1 MIVQLREYQ
10 WQPKYSPDTCENVVE
25 AFYIPALC
33 CAIRYWR
40 TTGYFQATALAMAMR
55 GIEGLIRNQGQMRL
69 IVGCT
74 LAPEE
79 ALAIARGHEL
89 RQVIHQHLMQIPLEP
104 PDRAAEDALELLTWM
119 IQQQILDVQVAIPCD
134 DQRQPLAGTVL
145 FHEKAGILED
155 AVGDRLAFNGGI
167 NETLQGWRH
176 NWDSFHVYT
185 SWHLPEHVEVEEQ
198 SFAQLWQGRSRR
210 ALVLSVPTAL
220 AEKLLPFAP
229 ASGQLPR
236 RLRETPTFY
245 TPQVAKPASIP
256 ELPLTSSPRALVWH
270 YVYDAPRHSPAGDRV
285 GEVTCAVKPWPHQI
299 RAFQRLWQQWPPKLL
314 IADEVGLG
322 KTIQAGLLLRQAWL
336 SGRAKRILILA
347 PAAVLKQWQVE
358 LREKFNLH
366 WPIYDGKAL
375 RWLATPGW
383 HQPTEQTVSRDE
395 WHQQPCVLASSQLMR
410 RQKRSRELVQA
421 EPWDLVIL
429 DEAHHAR
436 RQGLSRDRPNQL
448 LRLMQHLKE
457 RTQGLVLLTA
467 TPMQVDPIEVW
478 DLLNLLGLPPEWTA
492 EQFCRFFELTASP
505 APSREDWGI
514 LAHLFQA
521 MERHYGKMPLE
532 MAQQYVPDQRPRIA
546 QKILAALRNVSSIPL
561 QKLESDQRQAAL
573 RILRAYSPVRVL
585 ISRHTRDLLRAY
597 HRAGKLTTPI
607 GQRHVQDEF
616 IELSAAER
624 RVYEAVEDYIAT
636 TYNNAAAGDRN
647 AIGFVMTIY
656 RKRLASS
663 FYALAQT
670 LGDRL
675 AKLQGARAPS
685 LATPENLAD
694 ELEAGVESDNTT
706 DWETAALNYEEAK
719 ELEALLRQVQAL
731 PIDTKAQVLKRVI
744 QQLQAAGYSQV
755 MVFTQ
760 FTDTLDFLR
769 QELTTRLGLRILCFS
784 GRGGEVFEEGKGWIA
799 ISREETKRRFR
810 DRAADVLLCTDA
822 AAEGLNF
829 QFCGALINYDLPWNP
844 MRVEQRIGRID
855 RLGQAYPHIQIC
867 NLHYADTV
875 ETDVFLALS
884 DRIAQFK
891 TFVGN
896 LQPILSLQPVLASL
910 QSTIATLIFS
920 RRQERQQQQAQLVEQ
935 LAAMANAS
943 PTATIDLDPLPEQD
957 LNLPPLSEP
966 AYTLADL
973 QSILQQP
980 HLLPPGVTV
989 KIGLGSKDAAYL
1001 APGLPQ
1007 PVRVTTDPEYY
1018 DQHCDSVEL
1027 WSPGSPLFPQLAMI
1041 PEPAPSQH
1049 LSRTEFLKL
1058 ISDRQK

>member
-1 MIVQLREYQ
+1 MLAQLREYP

-55 GIEGLIRNQGQMRL
+55 GIEGLIRNRGQMRL

-89 RQVIHQHLMQIPLEP
+89 RQVIHQHLVQIPLEP
-104 PDRAAEDALELLTWM
+104 PDRAAEDALELLAWM

-134 DQRQPLAGTVL
+134 AQRQPLAGTVL

-155 AVGDRLAFNGGI
+155 RVGDRLAFNGGI

-185 SWHLPEHVEVEEQ
+185 SWQLPEHVEAEEQ
-198 SFAQLWQGRSRR
+198 SFARLWQGRSRR
-210 ALVLSVPTAL
+210 ALVLSVPAAL
-220 AEKLLPFAP
+220 EAKLLPFAP
-229 ASGQLPR
+229 PSGQLPR
-236 RLRETPTFY
+236 RLRETPTLY
-245 TPQVAKPASIP
+245 TPQVAQPAP
-256 ELPLTSSPRALVWH
+256 TPDPPLTASPRALVWH
-270 YVYDAPRHSPAGDRV
+270 YLYDAPRHSPAGDRV
-285 GEVTCAVKPWPHQI
+285 GEATCAVKPWPHQI
-299 RAFQRLWQQWPPKLL
+299 RAFQRLWQRWPPKLL

-347 PAAVLKQWQVE
+347 PAALLQQWQVE

-383 HQPTEQTVSRDE
+383 HQPTEQTVSRDQ
-395 WHQQPCVLASSQLMR
+395 WHQQPCVLVSSQLVR
-410 RQKRSRELVQA
+410 RQERSRELLQA

-448 LRLMQHLKE
+448 LRLMQQLKD

-492 EQFCRFFELTASP
+492 EQFCRFFELTTTP
-505 APSREDWGI
+505 APSRDDWQT
-514 LAHLFQA
+514 LAHLFKA
-521 MERHYGKMPLE
+521 MERYYGPMPLDI
-532 MAQQYVPDQRPRIA
+532 AQQYVPQRRIA
-546 QKILAALRNVSSIPL
+546 QKILTALRDVSSIPL

-573 RILRAYSPVRVL
+573 RILRAYSPVRLL

-607 GQRHVQDEF
+607 AQRHVQDEF
-616 IELSAAER
+616 IFLSAAER
-624 RVYEAVEDYIAT
+624 QVYEAVEDYIAT

-675 AKLQGARAPS
+675 AKLQGASTPS
-685 LATPENLAD
+685 LATAENLAD
-694 ELEAGVESDNTT
+694 ELEAGIESDHTT
-706 DWETAALNYEEAK
+706 DWETAALNYEEAN
-719 ELEALLRQVQAL
+719 ELEKLLRQVQAL
-731 PIDTKAQVLKRVI
+731 PTDTKTQVLKRVI
-744 QQLQAAGYSQV
+744 QQLQTAGYPQV
-755 MVFTQ
+755 IVFTQ

-769 QELTTRLGLRILCFS
+769 QELTASMGLRILCFS
-784 GRGGEVFEEGKGWIA
+784 GRGGEVFAEDKGWLP

-855 RLGQAYPHIQIC
+855 RLGQAYPQIQIY

-896 LQPILSLQPVLASL
+896 LQPILSLQPVLANL
-910 QSTIATLIFS
+910 QSTITTLIFS

-935 LAAMANAS
+935 LAAMAATS
-943 PTATIDLDPLPEQD
+943 PTATVDLDPVPD
-957 LNLPPLSEP
+957 LDLSLPPQSEP

-973 QSILQQP
+973 RSLLEQP

-989 KIGLGSKDAAYL
+989 QVGLDRKDVAYL
-1001 APGLPQ
+1001 APGLLQ
-1007 PVRVTTDPEYY
+1007 AVRVTTDPEYY

-1027 WSPGSPLFPQLAMI
+1027 WSPGNPLFPKLEMI
-1041 PEPAPSQH
+1041 PEPLPAQG
-1049 LSRTEFLKL
+1049 LSRGEFLGL
-1058 ISDRQK
+1058 LGDRQK

>member
-1 MIVQLREYQ
+1 M
-10 WQPKYSPDTCENVVE
+10 
-25 AFYIPALC
+25 
-33 CAIRYWR
+33 
-40 TTGYFQATALAMAMR
+40 LA
-55 GIEGLIRNQGQMRL
+55 
-69 IVGCT
+69 
-74 LAPEE
+74 
-79 ALAIARGHEL
+79 
-89 RQVIHQHLMQIPLEP
+89 
-104 PDRAAEDALELLTWM
+104 
-119 IQQQILDVQVAIPCD
+119 
-134 DQRQPLAGTVL
+134 
-145 FHEKAGILED
+145 
-155 AVGDRLAFNGGI
+155 
-167 NETLQGWRH
+167 
-176 NWDSFHVYT
+176 S
-185 SWHLPEHVEVEEQ
+185 
-198 SFAQLWQGRSRR
+198 
-210 ALVLSVPTAL
+210 
-220 AEKLLPFAP
+220 LLP
-229 ASGQLPR
+229 
-236 RLRETPTFY
+236 
-245 TPQVAKPASIP
+245 
-256 ELPLTSSPRALVWH
+256 
-270 YVYDAPRHSPAGDRV
+270 
-285 GEVTCAVKPWPHQI
+285 
-299 RAFQRLWQQWPPKLL
+299 
-314 IADEVGLG
+314 AD
-322 KTIQAGLLLRQAWL
+322 
-336 SGRAKRILILA
+336 S
-347 PAAVLKQWQVE
+347 
-358 LREKFNLH
+358 
-366 WPIYDGKAL
+366 
-375 RWLATPGW
+375 
-383 HQPTEQTVSRDE
+383 
-395 WHQQPCVLASSQLMR
+395 
-410 RQKRSRELVQA
+410 
-421 EPWDLVIL
+421 
-429 DEAHHAR
+429 
-436 RQGLSRDRPNQL
+436 DRPNQL
-448 LRLMQHLKE
+448 LRLIQQLKE
-457 RTQGLVLLTA
+457 RTQDLVMLTA

-505 APSREDWGI
+505 APSREDWRI

-532 MAQQYVPDQRPRIA
+532 MAQQYVLDQCPRIA
-546 QKILAALRNVSSIPL
+546 QKILAALRDVSSIPL

-624 RVYEAVEDYIAT
+624 RVYDAVEDYIAT
-636 TYNNAAAGDRN
+636 TYNNAAVGDRN

-663 FYALAQT
+663 FYALAQA

-675 AKLQGARAPS
+675 AKLQGASTPS
-685 LATPENLAD
+685 LATAENLAD

-706 DWETAALNYEEAK
+706 DWETAALNYEEAN
-719 ELEALLRQVQAL
+719 ELEKLLRQVQAL
-731 PIDTKAQVLKRVI
+731 PTDTKAQVLKRVI
-744 QQLQAAGYSQV
+744 QQLQAAGYPQV

-769 QELTTRLGLRILCFS
+769 DELTASMGLRILCFS
-784 GRGGEVFEEGKGWIA
+784 GRGGEVFAEDKGWLP

-855 RLGQAYPHIQIC
+855 RLGQAYPQIQIY
-867 NLHYADTV
+867 NLHYAGTV

-896 LQPILSLQPVLASL
+896 LQPILPLQPVLANL

-943 PTATIDLDPLPEQD
+943 HTATIDLDPVPDQD
-957 LNLPPLSEP
+957 LTLPPPSEP

-973 QSILQQP
+973 QSILQQS

-989 KIGLGSKDAAYL
+989 KIGLGRKDVAYL

-1007 PVRVTTDPEYY
+1007 AVRVTTDPEYY

-1027 WSPGSPLFPQLAMI
+1027 WSPGNPLFPKLEMI
-1041 PEPAPSQH
+1041 PEPLPAQG
-1049 LSRTEFLKL
+1049 LSRGEFLEL
-1058 ISDRQK
+1058 LGDRQK